1 MLEVEDVE
9 IKEELAEDGSK
20 TGVEAEN
27 EDEDILEPFD
37 PDSISIESK
46 VIAMD
51 TVIRRLEQGT
61 ILLAPNFQRNEVWDA
76 TRRSRLIESLML
88 KIPLPMLYVAA
99 NTEGS
104 WEVVDGLQRLST
116 IRDFILGDKQGKKLK
131 LSNFICILDI

>member
-1 MLEVEDVE
+1 MLEVDDVE

-76 TRRSRLIESLML
+76 TRRSRLIESLIL
-88 KIPLPMLYVAA
+88 KI
-99 NTEGS
+99 T
-104 WEVVDGLQRLST
+104 
-116 IRDFILGDKQGKKLK
+116 
-131 LSNFICILDI
+131 